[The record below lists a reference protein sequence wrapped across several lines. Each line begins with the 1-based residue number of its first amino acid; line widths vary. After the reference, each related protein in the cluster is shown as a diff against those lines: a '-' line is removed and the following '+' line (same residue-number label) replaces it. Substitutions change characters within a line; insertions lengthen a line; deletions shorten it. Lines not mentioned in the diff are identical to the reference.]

1 MTPTLVLINI
11 IGGVCLLLWGLRMV
25 RTGITRAFG
34 ANLRKVVSASTG
46 NRFLSFLSGI
56 GVTALLQ
63 SSTATAMIIASF
75 ASRGLITVAA
85 GLAVMLGADV
95 GTTVVAQLLS
105 FDLSWFAPL
114 LMLTGYIVYTIFED
128 TGKGQHIG
136 KLLLGLGMMLFALG
150 AIKLASSPLQHSETL
165 PVILKALEADPILSV
180 VVAALLTWM
189 AHSSLAIVLLLV
201 SFVAGGVLPEHLALM
216 MVLGV
221 NLGGTVAPLVATM
234 REGPEAAR
242 VPVGNLLMRLI
253 GVVAFMPLMGML
265 TTNLALPVD
274 DPSRITLLGTDPT
287 RIVVNFHMAF
297 NIILAIAFIPFTGLV
312 AKAAYKLMP
321 DRPAADDPGRPRY
334 LDTKSMDTP
343 TIALASA
350 ARETLRMADIL
361 EKMMEDTFRSLKG
374 NNEALVNRIKEQD
387 NVVDDIYKSIK
398 SYMARLSQS
407 AMDPDEASRYVQTL
421 TFSTNLEHAGD
432 VIDKNIMPMA
442 LKKIRAQKSFSQE
455 GLDEIEHIHNLVLE
469 SIRLAQTVFVSGD
482 IRLARKMVEGKE
494 VLRKAEQE
502 AMTAH
507 IERLRDAVPETIATS
522 SMHLDII
529 RDYRRV
535 NSYMCTVAYPLL
547 EQKGQL
553 RTSRLRPEK
562 DKMAKA
568 QAMVERD
575 QSGAGEGDLDN
586 PNRAVEWGI

>member
-150 AIKLASSPLQHSETL
+150 AIKVASGPMQHSETL
-165 PVILKALEADPILSV
+165 RVVLVALEKDPILSV

-201 SFVAGGVLPEHLALM
+201 SFVAGGVLPFELALM

-221 NLGGTVAPLVATM
+221 NLGGTIAPLVATM

-253 GVVAFMPLMGML
+253 GVVAFMPLMGLIMK
-265 TTNLALPVD
+265 NAALLGD
-274 DPSRITLLGTDPT
+274 DPSRA
-287 RIVVNFHMAF
+287 VVNFHMAF

>member
-114 LMLTGYIVYTIFED
+114 LMLTGYIIYTIFED

-150 AIKLASSPLQHSETL
+150 AIKVASGPMQHSETL
-165 PVILKALEADPILSV
+165 RVVLVALEKDPILSV

-201 SFVAGGVLPEHLALM
+201 SFVAGGVLPFELALM

-221 NLGGTVAPLVATM
+221 NLGGTIAPLVATM

-253 GVVAFMPLMGML
+253 GVVAFMPLMGLVMK
-265 TTNLALPVD
+265 NAALLGD
-274 DPSRITLLGTDPT
+274 DPSRA
-287 RIVVNFHMAF
+287 VVNFHMAF
-297 NIILAIAFIPFTGLV
+297 NVVLAIAFIPFTGWV

-321 DRPAADDPGRPRY
+321 DRPAEDDPGRPRY

-398 SYMARLSQS
+398 AYMARLSQS

-455 GLDEIEHIHNLVLE
+455 GLEEIEHIHNLVLE

-562 DKMAKA
+562 DKIAKA
-568 QAMVERD
+568 QALVDRD
-575 QSGAGEGDLDN
+575 QSSASEGDLDN

>member
-150 AIKLASSPLQHSETL
+150 AIKVASGPMQHSETL
-165 PVILKALEADPILSV
+165 RVVLVALEKDPILSV

-201 SFVAGGVLPEHLALM
+201 SFVAGGVLPFELALM

-221 NLGGTVAPLVATM
+221 NLGGTIAPLVATM

-253 GVVAFMPLMGML
+253 GVVAFMPLMGLIMK
-265 TTNLALPVD
+265 NAALLGD
-274 DPSRITLLGTDPT
+274 DPSRA
-287 RIVVNFHMAF
+287 VVNFHMAF
-297 NIILAIAFIPFTGLV
+297 NVVLAIVFIPFTGLV

-321 DRPAADDPGRPRY
+321 DRPTADDPGRPRY

-575 QSGAGEGDLDN
+575 QSGTGEGDLDN

>member
-1 MTPTLVLINI
+1 
-11 IGGVCLLLWGLRMV
+11 
-25 RTGITRAFG
+25 
-34 ANLRKVVSASTG
+34 
-46 NRFLSFLSGI
+46 
-56 GVTALLQ
+56 
-63 SSTATAMIIASF
+63 
-75 ASRGLITVAA
+75 
-85 GLAVMLGADV
+85 MLG
-95 GTTVVAQLLS
+95 
-105 FDLSWFAPL
+105 
-114 LMLTGYIVYTIFED
+114 
-128 TGKGQHIG
+128 
-136 KLLLGLGMMLFALG
+136 
-150 AIKLASSPLQHSETL
+150 
-165 PVILKALEADPILSV
+165 
-180 VVAALLTWM
+180 
-189 AHSSLAIVLLLV
+189 
-201 SFVAGGVLPEHLALM
+201 
-216 MVLGV
+216 
-221 NLGGTVAPLVATM
+221 
-234 REGPEAAR
+234 
-242 VPVGNLLMRLI
+242 
-253 GVVAFMPLMGML
+253 
-265 TTNLALPVD
+265 D
-274 DPSRITLLGTDPT
+274 DPSRV
-287 RIVVNFHMAF
+287 VVNFHMAF
-297 NIILAIAFIPFTGLV
+297 NVALAIIFIPFTGLV

-321 DRPAADDPGRPRY
+321 DRPVEDDPGRPRY

-398 SYMARLSQS
+398 AYMARLSQS

-455 GLDEIEHIHNLVLE
+455 GLGEIEHIHNLVLE

-507 IERLRDAVPETIATS
+507 IDRLRDAVPETIATS

-562 DKMAKA
+562 DKIA
-568 QAMVERD
+568 QAKSIADRD
-575 QSGAGEGDLDN
+575 QSSASEGDLDN

>member
-150 AIKLASSPLQHSETL
+150 AIKVASGPMQHSETL
-165 PVILKALEADPILSV
+165 RVVLVALEKDPILSV

-201 SFVAGGVLPEHLALM
+201 SFVAGGVLPFELALM

-221 NLGGTVAPLVATM
+221 NLGGTIAPLVATM

-253 GVVAFMPLMGML
+253 GVVAFMPLMGLIMKNVAML
-265 TTNLALPVD
+265 GD
-274 DPSRITLLGTDPT
+274 DPSRA
-287 RIVVNFHMAF
+287 VVNFHMAF
-297 NIILAIAFIPFTGLV
+297 NVVLAIVFIPFTGWV